1 MFFSHVWRTYPL
13 RPCVVSWGYSQEL
26 RSCCHGASSLLERR
40 SLFTSYTAC
49 NETEVCTAMTMSKV
63 SALIRMLIPT
73 PQSCEALFWEN
84 QPYLTLSSHTINV
97 HRSKEVN
104 LSPVNIL
111 MSSILWLS
119 FLHVLFVMCLG
130 HDITLVSG
138 IQHNGMI
145 FIYIVR
151 WSHPSSH
158 IVEFFFISL

>member
-40 SLFTSYTAC
+40 SLSPNYTVC
-49 NETEVCTAMTMSKV
+49 NETEVCIAMTMSKV

-73 PQSCEALFWEN
+73 PQSCEALFREN
-84 QPYLTLSSHTINV
+84 QPYPTLSSHTINV

-104 LSPVNIL
+104 LSHVNIL

-119 FLHVLFVMCLG
+119 FLHVLFVMCLC
-130 HDITLVSG
+130 HDVTLVSG
-138 IQHNGMI
+138 IQHNGMVWYL
-145 FIYIVR
+145 YIL
-151 WSHPSSH
+151 WDDH
-158 IVEFFFISL
+158 IPRHT